1 MVQIDNITWQADEN
15 KVFSRIEDNFIMGT
29 TIQLGKIYQTDID
42 DSIDRYEEVELTKD
56 ICDMLGIEYKEPINE
71 SVEQGEIVN
80 E

>member
-42 DSIDRYEEVELTKD
+42 DSIDRYEEVELTDEIKEQIGIVYRDEKQRKD
-56 ICDMLGIEYKEPINE
+56 VVKK
-71 SVEQGEIVN
+71 
-80 E
+80 